1 MRGNFRTIVQQE
13 DFVQGLLKGL
23 QGGVAVFLFELTLP
37 NDDCV
42 PAEVAQLNT
51 FFNVALF
58 VALYL
63 LFPELGVAFGR
74 DKVAATF
81 VSVPEAAVDED
92 DGAVFAQDNVGGAWQ
107 ALDVYAV
114 AVAMGVQVTAHNHLG
129 LGVLALD
136 ARHALVPLLCGHS
149 VCHATKILFSNGF
162 CAWLLVEKPR
172 GTECLDMSCVCC
184 NFAIPVWG
192 DSMENVN
199 FVL

>member
-1 MRGNFRTIVQQE
+1 MTIRHSWLYTFLFFRYHLNALFFARIVRGDFCAVVQKE
-13 DFVQGLLKGL
+13 DLVQGLFQCL
-23 QGGVAVFLFELTLP
+23 QGGVAVLWFELTLP

-136 ARHALVPLLCGHS
+136 ACHAPMPLFLSHS
-149 VCHATKILFSNGF
+149 VCHDKN
-162 CAWLLVEKPR
+162 
-172 GTECLDMSCVCC
+172 D
-184 NFAIPVWG
+184 
-192 DSMENVN
+192 
-199 FVL
+199 